1 MKREAWPRSE
11 AALVRYYNEVYKKK
25 LDNLKEKGRTKVK
38 GVEGG
43 GGGKIEEEKEE
54 KMGK

>member
-1 MKREAWPRSE
+1 M
-11 AALVRYYNEVYKKK
+11 VRYYKVEYKKK
-25 LDNLKEKGRTKVK
+25 LDNLKAKGSTKVK

-54 KMGK
+54 KMGE